1 MNENG
6 GAKSSGGNR
15 AQEYLLGND
24 DEPRENARLLK
35 GDPDATTEVINGL
48 NFAKIYTSGTL
59 AFAYNEGDK
68 LSEQDKFDIIEKFEN
83 SLFPNIPIEQ
93 VSGYWVEH
101 TDKILRNE
109 QTNEPILDANGKEQ
123 KRLELNFIYANVEL
137 TTGKALPVYYH
148 QNDVHLTSA
157 FRDVINA
164 EYGLID
170 PNSIS
175 HRQSLSIP
183 KNLPRQKR
191 EILESAHNL
200 VCAELSLG
208 NINDRNDILRVLT
221 DAGITI
227 ASKPTN
233 KYISLQDPDGG
244 QNIRMKGEVYE
255 REFTVERFI
264 REHQSSEAK
273 KHEYSD
279 ADIAQA
285 RERLQYSIGK
295 RAERFESRFFTSE
308 PRAYPVLQSRKSAD
322 IREFIDF
329 DDFDIA
335 IDLELDGYIREPKQE
350 IRTNFEIVSGAII
363 DVPEL
368 REPAHRD
375 AGAEIQASDSRS
387 INSANRE
394 QQSIFEAAQNA
405 NTVANASHDSPFH
418 HSLIEHDWSVDPSK
432 SFGEVE
438 KSQPDFGLDSF
449 FSSGGV
455 WDVGLDR
462 EQQKREQLDGNSNGG
477 AVDKEKHGGDRA
489 TAQSSSEKA
498 NDRNDA
504 RFPTAQIDFVGIADS
519 VDQFVTTT
527 RKTVE
532 QVQHDSRRDKENGQD
547 REATSSNNQRARTSS
562 NNSRNYYYDIIAVED
577 GASDI
582 HAINEKIRLAVE
594 LKEQAIQEQQQ
605 ELKAQQAVIEVMP
618 VSEFKVEPSKPIAP
632 KPRDDSFDFGM

>member
-1 MNENG
+1 MNDNG
-6 GAKSSGGNR
+6 GRKSSGGNL
-15 AQEYLLGND
+15 AQEYLLGD

-59 AFAYNEGDK
+59 AFAYKEGDK
-68 LSEQDKFDIIEKFEN
+68 LSEKDKFDIIEKFEN

-101 TDKILRNE
+101 TDKILRDE
-109 QTNEPILDANGKEQ
+109 QTNEPILDANGREQ

-170 PNSIS
+170 PNAIS
-175 HRQSLSIP
+175 HRQSLSIS
-183 KNLPRQKR
+183 KNLPKVKR
-191 EILESAHNL
+191 EILESAHDL
-200 VCAELSLG
+200 VCAELALG
-208 NINDRNDILRVLT
+208 NINNRNDILKVLT
-221 DAGITI
+221 GAGIAI
-227 ASKPTN
+227 ASKPTH
-233 KYISLQDPDGG
+233 KYISLLDPEGG
-244 QNIRMKGEVYE
+244 QNIRMKGELYE
-255 REFTVERFI
+255 REFTIEKFI
-264 REHQSSEAK
+264 SEHNSSEATQLG
-273 KHEYSD
+273 YSD
-279 ADIAQA
+279 ADIAAA
-285 RERLQYSIGK
+285 REQLQYSVEK

-308 PRAYPVLQSRKSAD
+308 PRAYPVLQEKQSRN
-322 IREFIDF
+322 IDEPINF

-335 IDLELDGYIREPKQE
+335 IELELDGYIREPKRE

-387 INSANRE
+387 INGADRE

-432 SFGEVE
+432 SFGKVE

-449 FSSGGV
+449 FSNSNLWHLGV
-455 WDVGLDR
+455 DR
-462 EQQKREQLDGNSNGG
+462 TKQKREQLDDNANSGAAYKTEHDGN
-477 AVDKEKHGGDRA
+477 RA
-489 TAQSSSEKA
+489 TAQSSPATA
-498 NDRNDA
+498 NDRNVE
-504 RFPTAQIDFVGIADS
+504 RFSTAKINFVDIADS
-519 VDQFVTTT
+519 IDQFVQATS
-527 RKTVE
+527 RTVE
-532 QVQHDSRRDKENGQD
+532 QVQHDSRRDRAYGQD
-547 REATSSNNQRARTSS
+547 REATSRDTQRTKTSS
-562 NNSRNYYYDIIAVED
+562 PNSRNYHYDIIAIED
-577 GASDI
+577 GISEF
-582 HAINEKIRLAVE
+582 HGINERIRLAIE
-594 LKEQAIQEQQQ
+594 RQEQAKQEQQR
-605 ELKAQQAVIEVMP
+605 ELKDRQSVIETKP
-618 VSEFKVEPSKPIAP
+618 VLEVKPEPSMPIEPTP
-632 KPRDDSFDFGM
+632 KDDSYDFSM